1 VRIGRVR
8 PLTTDDAPAIP
19 ASIHPRNASQSYET
33 LSTEK
38 FYPFIL
44 RAFFAAGATSRR
56 VMWLTILRIGVGLS
70 VPILLKIFLEALPSA
85 VVGVEF
91 PIGLL
96 SIALLLGMA
105 GMVQAVIMQH
115 WYFAALSTF
124 AIITNGMNA
133 RIVRH
138 ALRLRRS
145 ARSTMQTGD
154 LVNHL
159 SSDTESI
166 GESGFFVPE
175 FFNSALEIVAVLIVL
190 FIFLGPAA
198 FAALAALALM
208 GPLTVLVARRYRKL
222 DHRIMGIRDERITLM
237 SQILG
242 GIRVVK
248 YYAWEGSVGKEVRD
262 VRAREI
268 KTRVSIVQ
276 TDALST
282 VVFISTTTVVAFFG
296 FGAYVM
302 AGGTLTAPLVFACLA
317 LFVMLEEPFG
327 LISHLLANL
336 QHAQVGTKRLHAFF
350 SAPVRADDE
359 RPLSDPSQAI
369 GFYSRDLTLKYSDAT
384 QAAVDAI
391 SIDVKAGSSV
401 AIVGAVGSGKST
413 LLRVLAGVQVQTS
426 GTVAFDGI
434 PTGLRPRAAY
444 VPQEAFIMNA
454 TIHENIV
461 FGDLERENSLEEILE
476 ACALNTD
483 LNTMPA
489 GLDTEIGER
498 GVNLS
503 GGQKQRVALARAAW
517 HRPGIVFLDDPLSAV
532 DVHTE
537 NKLVDDLLFGM
548 WDSVTRV
555 VVTHRLAHLNRFD
568 HIVYLEAG
576 RVLAQGTF
584 EHLLTTSERFAE
596 YVHEAQK
603 PHAEQQ
609 LHAVANVANV
619 ANVAK
624 NDEQARFMD
633 DEDRETGAVDSSV
646 FRAYVRAMIG
656 NHWLL
661 APVIL
666 IALLLTAAGITA
678 LPILQT
684 SWLGWWTDGATAGK
698 GLWGSIATADVFPDV
713 ASPMFAVGV
722 YGLLALVVLLGW
734 LAERLL
740 WLYRSAYAGARIHN
754 AALAGVLA
762 APLRFFDRTP
772 IGRVLNRF
780 SRDMEAVD
788 DHLTWNFEQSF
799 KSLAQT
805 IGSMVLILAI
815 MPFITLVIIP
825 VLLVYYKLQR
835 DYRASAREAK
845 RMESIARSPRYAQF
859 KELVTGLDVIHGFA
873 RERFFVDTF
882 YDILAKYQ
890 RAFWCS
896 ILLNR
901 WFSIRVPLISGFVA
915 LATCIGIVILARNGA
930 ITPGTAGLVLTYAL
944 GFWMN
949 LNWTVRA
956 FSEVESRM
964 TAVERLRHYASLTPE
979 PQVTVTPDGKSL
991 SAPYT
996 HELLESR
1003 AQKDAIV
1010 FRGEIQVQGLSVR
1023 YADDLPLVLH
1033 DVSFRVPACAKVG
1046 IVGRTGSGKSTLFQA
1061 LFRFVEPASGRIL
1074 IDGIDIAS
1082 IPLPTLRRAI
1092 AIIPQDPTLF
1102 IGSIRT
1108 NLDRF
1113 SECTDDDVWNALRRV
1128 RMYDLVKGLP
1138 MGLEAPVVE
1147 NGANFSQGQRQLLCL
1162 ARAIL
1167 TRASIIVL
1175 DEATASVDV
1184 ETDILIQRTIREEFK
1199 NVTVLIIAHRLNT
1212 VADADMI
1219 IELSHGQVVSATPQR
1234 VSGIDS
1240 CDDQ

>member
-1 VRIGRVR
+1 MRIGRTR
-8 PLTTDDAPAIP
+8 PLTSDDAPAIP
-19 ASIHPRNASQSYET
+19 AHIHPRNASRLFDT
-33 LSTEK
+33 ISTER
-38 FYPFIL
+38 FSSFIL
-44 RAFFAAGATSRR
+44 KVFFAAGATSRR
-56 VMWLTILRIGVGLS
+56 VLVLTFFRIAVGLS
-70 VPILLKIFLEALPSA
+70 VPILLKVFLEGMPAA
-85 VVGVEF
+85 ITATEF

-96 SIALLLGMA
+96 TLAVLLGIA

-115 WYFAALSTF
+115 WYFCALSSF
-124 AIITNGMNA
+124 AIITNGINA

-145 ARSTMQTGD
+145 SRSTMQTGD

-159 SSDTESI
+159 SSDTEAL

-190 FIFLGPAA
+190 FVFLGPAA
-198 FAALAALALM
+198 FAALGALLVM
-208 GPLTVLVARRYRKL
+208 IPLTVMVARRYRRL
-222 DHRIMGIRDERITLM
+222 DTTIMATRDERVTLM
-237 SQILG
+237 SQILH

-248 YYAWEGSVGKEVRD
+248 YYAWEASVGKEVRT
-262 VRAREI
+262 VRASEI
-268 KTRVSIVQ
+268 RTRVRIVK
-276 TDALST
+276 TDAMST
-282 VVFISTTTVVAFFG
+282 VIFISTTTVVAFVG
-296 FGAYVM
+296 FGTFVLN
-302 AGGTLTAPLVFACLA
+302 GNTLTAPLVFACLA

-336 QHAQVGTKRLHAFF
+336 QHARVATTRLHGFF
-350 SAPVRADDE
+350 SAPVRTDAKDDE
-359 RPLSDPSQAI
+359 PLSDPHIPVGLS
-369 GFYSRDLTLKYSDAT
+369 SRALTLKYADAVS
-384 QAAVDAI
+384 AAVD
-391 SIDVKAGSSV
+391 SVTIDIKPGSAV

-413 LLRVLAGVQVQTS
+413 LLRALIGIQVPTS
-426 GTVAFDGI
+426 GGVTYDGI
-434 PTGLRPRAAY
+434 PIGVRPRAAY

-454 TIHENIV
+454 SIYDNVV
-461 FGDLERENSLEEILE
+461 FGDEGEGSLDAILT
-476 ACALNTD
+476 ACALQPD
-483 LNTMPA
+483 LATMPL
-489 GLDTEIGER
+489 GLSTEIGER

-517 HRPGIVFLDDPLSAV
+517 HRPGVVFLDDPLSAV

-537 NKLVDDLLFGM
+537 EMLVNDLLFGV
-548 WDSVTRV
+548 WSDITRV
-555 VVTHRLAHLNRFD
+555 AVTHRLAHLRRFD
-568 HIVYLEAG
+568 HIVFLEHG

-584 EHLLTTSERFAE
+584 EGLLTTNERFAE
-596 YVHEAQK
+596 YVREAQL
-603 PHAEQQ
+603 PHVESQTQ
-609 LHAVANVANV
+609 HAAPAQN
-619 ANVAK
+619 
-624 NDEQARFMD
+624 EESTRGFMD
-633 DEDRETGAVDSSV
+633 DEDRETGAVSKKV
-646 FRAYVRAMIG
+646 FISYVRAMIG
-656 NHWLL
+656 HHPIL

-666 IALLLTAAGITA
+666 LALLVTVVGITA

-684 SWLGWWTDGATAGK
+684 SWLSWWTDGAQAGK
-698 GLWGSIATADVFPDV
+698 GLWGSVFTIDAFPHV
-713 ASPMFAVGV
+713 TSPLFAVGV
-722 YGLLALVVLLGW
+722 YGLLAIVVLLAW

-740 WLYRSAYAGARIHN
+740 WLYRSARAGAAIHD
-754 AALAGVLA
+754 AALAGILS

-772 IGRVLNRF
+772 MGRILNRF
-780 SRDMEAVD
+780 ARDMEAVD

-799 KSLAQT
+799 KALSQT
-805 IGSMVLILAI
+805 IGSMVLILI
-815 MPFITLVIIP
+815 VMPFIALVIIP
-825 VLLVYYKLQR
+825 VLLVYYRLQR

-873 RERFFVDTF
+873 RERFFIDTF

-901 WFSIRVPLISGFVA
+901 WFSIRVPIVSGFVA
-915 LATCIGIVILARNGA
+915 LASCIGIVLLARAGN

-949 LNWTVRA
+949 LNWAVRA

-964 TAVERLRHYASLTPE
+964 TAVERLEHYAKLTPE
-979 PQVTVTPDGKSL
+979 PITTIPSIEEAPIGSVMDTTDGKSL
-991 SAPYT
+991 T
-996 HELLESR
+996 QSR
-1003 AQKDAIV
+1003 STLAEGRPLSI
-1010 FRGEIQVQGLSVR
+1010 EVQNLSVR
-1023 YADDLPLVLH
+1023 YADDLPLVLR
-1033 DVSFRVPACAKVG
+1033 DVSFHVPACAKVG

-1102 IGSIRT
+1102 IGTIRS

-1113 SECTDDDVWNALRRV
+1113 TECTDDDVWNALRRV
-1128 RMYDLVKGLP
+1128 RMDELVRGLPKGLD
-1138 MGLEAPVVE
+1138 APVVE
-1147 NGANFSQGQRQLLCL
+1147 NGANFSQGQRQLLCM

-1184 ETDILIQRTIREEFK
+1184 ETDVLIQRTIREEFK

-1219 IELSHGQVVSATPQR
+1219 IELSHGRVV
-1234 VSGIDS
+1234 
-1240 CDDQ
+1240 